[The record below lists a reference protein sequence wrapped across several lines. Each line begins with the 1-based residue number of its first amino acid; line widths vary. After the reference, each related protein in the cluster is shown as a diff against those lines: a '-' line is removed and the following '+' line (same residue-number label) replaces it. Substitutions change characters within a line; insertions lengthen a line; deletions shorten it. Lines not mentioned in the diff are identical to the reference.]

1 MRSTAQDPRLRV
13 DRTSEVPLG
22 TQLAWKLRSL
32 VDSGELAAHD
42 RLPSVRDLATAAGV
56 NVNTVRTV
64 YGRLEAE
71 GLIHS
76 EQGRGTFVTAPGQ
89 TEDRATRQ
97 DLRQQIAALEA
108 ELVGRAQAPRAPG
121 AADTPRAAGG
131 RLPTTDEL
139 RAIRDQLLDR
149 LRELDQERSE
159 VLHRLAELEGPEA
172 GEAEPAPDPSR
183 RSSVSLRGARVR
195 WVGA

>member
-1 MRSTAQDPRLRV
+1 MRSTAHDPRLRV

-32 VDSGELAAHD
+32 MASGELAPDD
-42 RLPSVRDLATAAGV
+42 RVPSVRDLATSAGV
-56 NVNTVRTV
+56 NVNTVRSV
-64 YGRLEAE
+64 YGRLESE
-71 GLIHS
+71 GLIRS

-89 TEDRATRQ
+89 TEERTTRQ
-97 DLRQQIAALEA
+97 ELRQQIAALEA
-108 ELVGRAQAPRAPG
+108 ELVHRAQAPREP
-121 AADTPRAAGG
+121 TPAEPPRPAGG

-149 LRELDQERSE
+149 LRELDYERTE
-159 VLHRLAELEGPEA
+159 VLRRLAELEHPEA
-172 GEAEPAPDPSR
+172 TEPGAPDPAR